1 MSVISSR
8 IRKPNSAR
16 PPAATGSVSAPPPLG
31 QPTPATQLR
40 SNSDTAAQQTA
51 KLGTAA
57 SVPRPQVAAADAQSG
72 LLALLRVEAD
82 ARAASS
88 ERDLSFLMA
97 NETRKLVRSRQVFV
111 LSGRAG
117 AMQTSAVSS
126 LAAVDRTAPLIGWV
140 ESMVNVAIAA
150 GETADAVMLE
160 ADAHSATAAAAPGA
174 AYPFRA
180 MTALP
185 LRHRSGELLGA
196 VVLAREQPWTE
207 QDLAVGKRLANT
219 YAHAWSA
226 LAGPKRSRPW
236 RSWSRRKIA
245 AGAAVLAALAL
256 VPVPLSAIAPAEVV
270 ARGALVVAT
279 PIDGVI
285 DTITVEP
292 NQVVKQGDV
301 LARLADTTL
310 KNRLEIAER
319 EVTVADARLKQSTQM
334 AFSDPRGMH
343 ELGIARAEL
352 ALKMAERNYA
362 RDMLDQSVVRA
373 ARGGTAVFAD
383 KRELTG
389 KPVAVGERIMEIAD
403 PSAVE
408 LKIELPVADAIALKP
423 GARVIAFLDSDPL
436 RPFAGKIDRSDY
448 KARPG
453 EGDIAAFR
461 VIASFAA
468 GDRPSPRLGVRGTAQ
483 ISGDD
488 VPLGF
493 FLFRRPIA
501 AARQWTG
508 L

>member
-1 MSVISSR
+1 MTVIRSR
-8 IRKPNSAR
+8 IAMPKSD
-16 PPAATGSVSAPPPLG
+16 AT
-31 QPTPATQLR
+31 PTPTVAQAGPPDKDR
-40 SNSDTAAQQTA
+40 AAHPR
-51 KLGTAA
+51 GTAMA
-57 SVPRPQVAAADAQSG
+57 GTGVAPEGRPAVADPQSG
-72 LLALLRVEAD
+72 LLALLRVEAE
-82 ARAASS
+82 ARAAST
-88 ERDLSFLMA
+88 ERDLGFLIA
-97 NETRKLVRSRQVFV
+97 NETRKLVRARQIFV
-111 LSGRAG
+111 MSGQAG
-117 AMQTSAVSS
+117 AMQTIAVSS
-126 LAAVDRTAPLIGWV
+126 LSAVDRTAPLINWV
-140 ESMVNVAIAA
+140 EGMVNAAIPK
-150 GETADAVMLE
+150 GESADAVELDVN
-160 ADAHSATAAAAPGA
+160 ADGGSATGAPGA

-180 MTALP
+180 LIALP
-185 LRHRSGELLGA
+185 LRHRAGDLFGA
-196 VVLAREQPWTE
+196 VVLAREQPWSE
-207 QDLAVGKRLANT
+207 QDLAIGKRLAGT

-226 LAGPKRSRPW
+226 LALPKLPHAW
-236 RSWSRRKIA
+236 RSWSRRKLA
-245 AGAAVLAALAL
+245 AVAVVLAAMAF

-285 DTITVEP
+285 ESVAVEP
-292 NQVVKQGDV
+292 NQAVTAGDILV
-301 LARLADTTL
+301 RLADTTL
-310 KNRLEIAER
+310 KNKLEIAER

-352 ALKMAERNYA
+352 ALKIAERNFA
-362 RDMLDQSVVRA
+362 RDMLARSVVRA
-373 ARGGTAVFAD
+373 TRSGMAVFAD

-408 LKIELPVADAIALKP
+408 LKVELPVADAIALQP
-423 GARVIAFLDSDPL
+423 GARVLAFLDSDPL
-436 RPFAGKIDRSDY
+436 RPFAGRVERSDY

-461 VIASFAA
+461 VIASFQA
-468 GDRPSPRLGVRGTAQ
+468 DKRDLPRLGVRGTAQ